1 MTLLC
6 YQDCFDFLIQ
16 LIMTEREVNLYLIN
30 SMHSNYPKNHFDSII
45 SKMTEQIK
53 IEIIDLGRRRN
64 EDVRKQF
71 LTEMKIYILQK
82 ELFSLYQMRIV
93 YLYMQFEIHLKKMIS
108 LAYGESKNGLY
119 KWNDLIKFFKTRN
132 IDLIKLNFFSDINNI
147 RVLNNSIKHS
157 EELLNDKTRNIPE
170 FKGRNSINSA
180 TINIFYDRIMDVQGN
195 L

>member
-108 LAYGESKNGLY
+108 LAYGESK
-119 KWNDLIKFFKTRN
+119 KW
-132 IDLIKLNFFSDINNI
+132 
-147 RVLNNSIKHS
+147 V
-157 EELLNDKTRNIPE
+157 
-170 FKGRNSINSA
+170 
-180 TINIFYDRIMDVQGN
+180 VQME
-195 L
+195 